1 MRAVSANDLRKMFL
15 EFFRDK
21 NHAIIKSASLIPE
34 NDPTVLFTTAGMH
47 PLVPYLIGEKHPLGT
62 RLTNAQ
68 KCVRTG
74 DIDEVGDNRHL
85 TFFEMLGNWSLGD
98 YWKKEAIEWS
108 FEFLTSKLG
117 MDSKRIFVTCF
128 EGDSDAPRDEESM
141 IIWTRVFINAGFS
154 KDDAGKKIW
163 IYPKSKNWWGPAGQ
177 TGPCGPDTEMF
188 YDTLGY
194 DDLHK
199 HKQPWN
205 ITGHCH
211 PNCDCGRYIEIWND
225 VFMQY
230 FKNADGKFEPLKQR
244 NVDTGMGLERA
255 LAVINGKDNVFDTE
269 LFEPII
275 RKIEEISGKKYSEHA
290 KEMRI
295 IADHIKAAAFM
306 MADGVLPSNVEQGY
320 ILRRL
325 IRRSIKYVRFY
336 FLEDENIPRF
346 PISAFVSSIVVI
358 YKNSYPELTFN
369 AEKIRK
375 ELEEEEERFLR
386 LLKDGYRVLRD
397 EANKMESVFSVL
409 TSINTL
415 SENEKVPSSI
425 ISSAEDVF
433 EDFDTIKNA
442 FELHNSGEHKKAAE
456 TAARIVS
463 NGLVIKNKLVFDLF
477 QSHGFPMEMVK
488 EEMESLYGKRYKVDI
503 SACQEMFKHHQ
514 ELSRAGAEQK
524 FSGGLADHSERVV
537 RMHTATHLLHQSL
550 RKVLG
555 EHVYQKG
562 SNITQERLRFDFSHP
577 QKMTPEEVKRV
588 EEMINEQVKK
598 DLPVRFEFLT
608 VTEAKKLGAIG
619 LFEDKYAQ
627 LGDKVKVYFIGDD
640 EKGYFSK
647 EICGGPHVTHTGEV
661 GKVKIVKE
669 EAVSAGVRR
678 IKAVVE

>member
-1 MRAVSANDLRKMFL
+1 MKPMTSLELRTLFL

-21 NHAIIKSASLIPE
+21 NHAIIKSASLLPE

-47 PLVPYLIGEKHPLGT
+47 PLVPYLLGEKHPAGT
-62 RLTNAQ
+62 RLANAQ

-74 DIDEVGDNRHL
+74 DIAEVGDNRHL

-117 MDSKRIFVTCF
+117 MNAKRIFVTCF
-128 EGDSDAPRDEESM
+128 EGDNDAPRDEES
-141 IIWTRVFINAGFS
+141 IKIWQGVFS
-154 KDDAGKKIW
+154 KTGTNNEIGKRIFL
-163 IYPKSKNWWGPAGQ
+163 YPKAKNWWGPAGQ

-188 YDTLGY
+188 YDTIG
-194 DDLHK
+194 DQDIRRHK
-199 HKQPWN
+199 VPWE
-205 ITGHCH
+205 GQCH
-211 PNCDCGRYIEIWND
+211 PNCDCGRYIEIWNN

-230 FKNADGKFEPLKQR
+230 FKNAEGNFEPLKQR
-244 NVDTGMGLERA
+244 NVDTGMGLERV
-255 LAVINGKDNVFDTE
+255 LAILHGKDSVYETE
-269 LFEPII
+269 LFESII
-275 RKIEEISGKKYSEHA
+275 RKLEELTQRKYTENS

-295 IADHIKAAAFM
+295 IADHLKAAVFIIT
-306 MADGVLPSNVEQGY
+306 DGVTPSNVEQGY
-320 ILRRL
+320 VLRRL
-325 IRRSIKYVRFY
+325 IRRSIKYIRFY
-336 FLEDENIPRF
+336 FIIDESIPRF
-346 PISAFVSSIVVI
+346 PLSSFVSEIIDI
-358 YKNSYPELTFN
+358 YKNSYPELTLN
-369 AEKIRK
+369 AEKIKK
-375 ELEEEEERFLR
+375 ELDEEEERFLR

-397 EANKMESVFSVL
+397 EANKMESIFSIL

-415 SENEKVPSSI
+415 SENEKVPSSL

-433 EDFDTIKNA
+433 EDFNKIRIV

-463 NGLVIKNKLVFDLF
+463 DGLVIKNKLVFDLF

-488 EEMESLYGKRYKVDI
+488 EEMESLYGKRYRVDI
-503 SACQEMFKHHQ
+503 DICQELFKKHQ
-514 ELSRAGAEQK
+514 ELSRTGAEQK

-577 QKMTPEEVKRV
+577 QKMTPEEVKKV
-588 EEMINEQVKK
+588 EEMINEQVRR

-627 LGDKVKVYFIGDD
+627 LGDKIKVYFIGDD
-640 EKGYFSK
+640 KKGYFSK

-678 IKAVVE
+678 IKAVME